1 MGLVVNICFIKDGNW
16 DQVEREIREI
26 VKLCLTRASI
36 KVIIEASLLTK
47 KEIIAA
53 CHICTKAN
61 VQYVKTSTGFNGKA
75 LTEDVK
81 VMRNN
86 VPKWM
91 KIKAAGGIRSLE

>member
-1 MGLVVNICFIKDGNW
+1 MVINICRIKDGDWNYI
-16 DQVEREIREI
+16 EREICQI
-26 VKLCLTRASI
+26 VKVCLNQASV

-75 LTEDVK
+75 LIEDVK
-81 VMRNN
+81 TIRENI
-86 VPKWM
+86 PDWI
-91 KIKAAGGIRSLE
+91 KIKAAGGIRSL